1 MKATKIDEINT
12 KITKFIKDMSQYEGE
27 VTKEARDIWEA
38 ILLSMSNL
46 SNVSVFLEAAKNYE
60 LKEDLDFYNKLAEIN
75 HVQPKK
81 VLPPKMYDIDIDL
94 SKFKTSN
101 S

>member
-12 KITKFIKDMSQYEGE
+12 KITKFIKDMSQYENE
-27 VTKEARDIWEA
+27 VTNEARDVWEA

-46 SNVSVFLEAAKNYE
+46 SNVSCFLEAAKNYE
-60 LKEDLDFYNKLAEIN
+60 QKEDLDFYNKLAEIN
-75 HVQPKK
+75 HVQLKK
-81 VLPPKMYDIDIDL
+81 ALPPKMYDIDVDL

>member
-12 KITKFIKDMSQYEGE
+12 KITKFIEDMSQYEGE
-27 VTKEARDIWEA
+27 VTNEARDVWEA

-60 LKEDLDFYNKLAEIN
+60 LKEDLDFYNKMAIAN
-75 HVQPKK
+75 NV
-81 VLPPKMYDIDIDL
+81 PPKQTLPLNMYDVDVDL
-94 SKFKTSN
+94 NRFKAGT
-101 S
+101 

>member
-12 KITKFIKDMSQYEGE
+12 KITKFIKDMSIHENE
-27 VTKEARDIWEA
+27 ITSEAKDIWEV
-38 ILLSMSNL
+38 ILLSLSNL
-46 SNVSVFLEAAKNYE
+46 SNVSCFLEAAKNYE
-60 LKEDLDFYNKLAEIN
+60 QKEDLDFYNKLAEIN

-81 VLPPKMYDIDIDL
+81 VLPPKMYDIDVDL

>member
-12 KITKFIKDMSQYEGE
+12 KITKFIKDMSQYESE
-27 VTKEARDIWEA
+27 VTNEARDVWEA

-46 SNVSVFLEAAKNYE
+46 SNVSCFLEAAKNYE
-60 LKEDLDFYNKLAEIN
+60 QKEDLDFYNKLAEIN
-75 HVQPKK
+75 HVQLKK
-81 VLPPKMYDIDIDL
+81 VLPPKMYDIDVDL
-94 SKFKTSN
+94 SKFKASN

>member
-12 KITKFIKDMSQYEGE
+12 KITKFIKDMSQYESE
-27 VTKEARDIWEA
+27 ITNEARDIWEA

-46 SNVSVFLEAAKNYE
+46 SNVSCFLEAAKNYE
-60 LKEDLDFYNKLAEIN
+60 QKEELNFYNKLAEIN
-75 HVQPKK
+75 HV
-81 VLPPKMYDIDIDL
+81 PPKMYDIDVDL
-94 SKFKTSN
+94 SKFKPNN